1 MLKKAN
7 HAAHG
12 IGKLTA
18 WFFSQRNCIADEHV
32 GRNRPI
38 NCKGQRLQTS
48 MGKDKQGNLW

>member
-1 MLKKAN
+1 MLKKTN

-18 WFFSQRNCIADEHV
+18 WFFSQQNCIADEHV

-48 MGKDKQGNLW
+48 MGKKQAR